1 MSHNKST
8 RVDSMHALRQSG
20 SLHDDLDA
28 KSSKDIPRLSICAS
42 LKFFVLKKSCKTHSA
57 DQSRAFQSRLHLKI
71 CDICN
76 ASCHGYTCGDGNG
89 NTVLGG
95 ETHRHPG
102 QVQSQVDSVEDQRA
116 SLLLEAALCP
126 HHKRSQAQEHIEERP
141 AAAPNTLRQTLTSR
155 SCAMPCAG

>member
-1 MSHNKST
+1 MHSHRSMQALWQRRNSKHLLLLESQKAAAHITVIRGCAVSTNKST
-8 RVDSMHALRQSG
+8 HVDSMHALRQSG

-42 LKFFVLKKSCKTHSA
+42 LKFFLLKKSCKTHSA

-89 NTVLGG
+89 NTVLRGG
-95 ETHRHPG
+95 THRHPG
-102 QVQSQVDSVEDQRA
+102 QV
-116 SLLLEAALCP
+116 
-126 HHKRSQAQEHIEERP
+126 
-141 AAAPNTLRQTLTSR
+141 
-155 SCAMPCAG
+155 